1 MPCADFPF
9 VFSAV
14 VHGSLHMSSGSA
26 GSLVSVPS
34 AVNHLSAEKNMFIRF
49 GSDCSRALWSAK
61 LPHHS
66 FSLAVRLYNGIAGRQ
81 ENVVIN

>member
-34 AVNHLSAEKNMFIRF
+34 AVNHLSAEKT
-49 GSDCSRALWSAK
+49 CSLDLVQTAAGLYGQQSYRITR
-61 LPHHS
+61 
-66 FSLAVRLYNGIAGRQ
+66 SLLQYAYIMA
-81 ENVVIN
+81 

>member
-34 AVNHLSAEKNMFIRF
+34 AVNHLSAEKNA
-49 GSDCSRALWSAK
+49 CSLLDLVQTAAGLYGQQSYRITR
-61 LPHHS
+61 
-66 FSLAVRLYNGIAGRQ
+66 SLLQYAYIMA
-81 ENVVIN
+81 